1 MRKGDRHVREKDT
14 IAAGKPRVVIIGGGF
29 AGLAAAKALRRADA
43 EVVVVDRNNY
53 HLFQPLLYQV
63 ATAGLSPGNIAH
75 PIRSILK
82 KSSNTRVLMARVRE
96 IDRARRVVVLDDGE
110 LAYDHLIVAAGMVN
124 HYFGRDDWA
133 RVAPALKD
141 IRDALDIRLRILGA
155 FEAAE
160 RETDEAT
167 RAALMTFVVV
177 GAGPTGVELA
187 GAIREIAGEVM
198 VGEFRRID
206 TRAARVVLVEAA
218 DRVLPAF
225 PEKLSDHARR
235 SLDRLRVEIR
245 TGARVSEISA
255 DGARIGDEWI
265 AARTVLWT
273 AGVKASPIAESLGVP
288 LDRAGRVIVDG
299 DLTVPGDERVHV
311 IGDLARF
318 EQDGRVLP
326 GMAPVAIQ
334 QGAHAARNI
343 LAALAGRPRERF
355 VFRDKGQ
362 MATIG
367 RGAAV
372 ADVFGLRFGGR
383 LAWLAWLFIHIT
395 QLIGF
400 ENRLSVMLQ
409 WAYAYLAF
417 QRSARLVIR

>member
-1 MRKGDRHVREKDT
+1 MPEENGTVSVR
-14 IAAGKPRVVIIGGGF
+14 PRVVIIGGGF

-43 EVVVVDRNNY
+43 EIVVVDRNNY

-82 KSSNTRVLMARVRE
+82 SSRNTRVLMATVRG
-96 IDRARRVVVLDDGE
+96 IDRSRRVVTLDDGE
-110 LAYDHLIVAAGMVN
+110 LNYDHLIVAAGMVN
-124 HYFGRDDWA
+124 HYFGHDDWESA
-133 RVAPALKD
+133 APALKD

-160 RETDEAT
+160 RETDEAA

-225 PEKLSDHARR
+225 PEKLSGHARR
-235 SLDRLRVEIR
+235 SLDRLRVEVR
-245 TGARVSEISA
+245 TNTLVSDISAAGARL
-255 DGARIGDEWI
+255 GDEWV

-288 LDRAGRVIVDG
+288 LDRAGRVIVNN
-299 DLTVPGDERVHV
+299 DLTVSGDDRVYV

-334 QGAHAARNI
+334 QGAHAARNV
-343 LAALAGRPRERF
+343 LAAIENRPSSSF

-417 QRSARLVIR
+417 QRSARLIIR